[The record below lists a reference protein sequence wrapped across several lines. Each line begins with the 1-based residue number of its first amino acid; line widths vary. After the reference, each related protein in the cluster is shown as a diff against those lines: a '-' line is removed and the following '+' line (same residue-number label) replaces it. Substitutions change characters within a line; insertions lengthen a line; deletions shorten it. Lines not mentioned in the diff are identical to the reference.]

1 MISCFLFSGDG
12 RERCGNGSAVY
23 RLGRIHAGAA
33 EPAGGADGA
42 ETPGA
47 SRQDAAFLGSRRAV
61 SFVID
66 LVECKLVVD
75 NKHQD
80 GSRQSVVMTP
90 EIAFFLREYL
100 SVALRS
106 ASEDG

>member
-1 MISCFLFSGDG
+1 MVEKG
-12 RERCGNGSAVY
+12 AVMAKAPSTGWAEFM
-23 RLGRIHAGAA
+23 RAQPT

-42 ETPGA
+42 GTPGA
-47 SRQDAAFLGSRRAV
+47 SGQDAAFLGSRRAV

-66 LVECKLVVD
+66 LVDGNLVVD
-75 NKHQD
+75 IKHQD